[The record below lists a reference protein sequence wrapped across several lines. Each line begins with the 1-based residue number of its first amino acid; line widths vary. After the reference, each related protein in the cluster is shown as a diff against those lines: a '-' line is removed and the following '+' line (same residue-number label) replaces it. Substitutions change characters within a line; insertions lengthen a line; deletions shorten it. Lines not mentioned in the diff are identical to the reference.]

1 MLMKFLRFLLFPF
14 SIAYDIVT
22 SLRNLMFDI
31 GFLKENSFKTPT
43 ITVGN
48 LSLGG
53 TGKTPQIEYLIRLLN
68 DQHLLA
74 VLSRGYKRNTKKFVL
89 LDATSTPE
97 EVGDEP
103 LQYFNKFKNI
113 TVAVD
118 VNRVNGIRTLIT
130 TKNPEVIL
138 LDDAYQHRKVKSSF
152 YILLTKYK
160 DLFVDDFLLPTG
172 NLRESSV
179 GAKRANAIVVTKCPE
194 NISISE
200 MENVQRKLRQFKKPL
215 FFSFISYAD
224 KTKGSNSILTSN
236 LKDYDVLLIT
246 GIANPTPLLKH
257 LKSLHVRFEH
267 QEYADHHHFSKKEI
281 EQIEQKFSKMNIENR
296 LLLTTEK
303 DYTRLY
309 NRLNELNYLAIETQ
323 FIGNQKEDFDNLITS
338 HIQNFTS
345 KS

>member
-1 MLMKFLRFLLFPF
+1 MKFLRFLLFPF

-31 GFLKENSFKTPT
+31 GFFKETSFKIPT

-53 TGKTPQIEYLIRLLN
+53 TGKTPQIEYLIRLLK
-68 DQHLLA
+68 DKHVLS
-74 VLSRGYKRNTKKFVL
+74 VLSRGYKRSTKDFVL
-89 LDATSTPE
+89 LDAASSAE

-113 TVAVD
+113 AVAVD
-118 VNRVNGIRTLIT
+118 VNRVNGIKTLIT
-130 TKNPEVIL
+130 IKNPEVIL
-138 LDDAYQHRKVKSSF
+138 LDDAYQHRKVKSSC

-172 NLRESSV
+172 NLRESSA
-179 GAKRANAIVVTKCPE
+179 GAKRANAIVVTKCPKNLSISDRE
-194 NISISE
+194 NI
-200 MENVQRKLRQFKKPL
+200 QQKLQHFKKPL
-215 FFSFISYAD
+215 FFSSISYAE

-246 GIANPTPLLKH
+246 GIANPTPLLQH
-257 LKSLHVRFEH
+257 LRSLNVRFEH
-267 QEYADHHHFSKKEI
+267 EEYADHHHFSKKEI
-281 EQIEQKFSKMNIENR
+281 EQIEQKFSKMNIKNR
-296 LLLTTEK
+296 ILLTTEK

-309 NRLNELNYLAIETQ
+309 NRLDELNYLEIETQ
-323 FIGNQKEDFDNLITS
+323 FLEDQKEGFDNLITS
-338 HIQNFTS
+338 HIQNFAS